1 MRTDARRLGLL
12 VVALAAGAAFAQP
25 PEDEWGA
32 FPAPPQ
38 PPPAPVVPP
47 VPEPPPPPAPR
58 VARPAAAPPPAAV
71 PPSAFAQP
79 QQPVEE
85 PNTVSMM
92 GAPTLGQWGRGQLFL
107 LGFPLLSLRAS
118 FGLASWFDLGVGFN
132 TFYGTMN
139 EPVGVMRFGLFRND
153 SWALALTLEGGYAWF
168 TQPASRENRGARWI
182 TGRRNINLSPAFV
195 ISYRGGNRRAARLFF
210 EARYLMALDTEP
222 VAQDPLGGVPPD
234 VVVGHN
240 GGLRGGAELPLSSK
254 TSFVFQL
261 GLDFHGRSEDS
272 VAMPV
277 CSVGLV
283 TGI

>member
-1 MRTDARRLGLL
+1 
-12 VVALAAGAAFAQP
+12 VSPPAAFAQP
-25 PEDEWGA
+25 NV
-32 FPAPPQ
+32 PA
-38 PPPAPVVPP
+38 
-47 VPEPPPPPAPR
+47 
-58 VARPAAAPPPAAV
+58 
-71 PPSAFAQP
+71 
-79 QQPVEE
+79 EE

-92 GAPTLGQWGRGQLFL
+92 GAPTLGQWGRGQLFV
-107 LGFPLLSLRAS
+107 LGFPLLSVRVA
-118 FGLASWFDLGVGFN
+118 FGLAPWFDFGVGFD

-139 EPVGVMRFGLFRND
+139 EPVGTLRLRLFQD
-153 SWALALTLEGGYAWF
+153 DVWSLALSFEGGYAWF
-168 TQPASRENRGARWI
+168 TQSAARENRGARWI

-195 ISYRGGNRRAARLFF
+195 VSYRGASRRAARLFF

-222 VAQDPLGGVPPD
+222 VAQRPLGGVPPD

-254 TSFVFQL
+254 TSFVFRL